1 MISVKNDKI
10 TQILSNGEIIKD
22 FQIGDIP
29 NSVACDY
36 MEDCQYKCRPFQ
48 EITPERI
55 NFDTYNEE
63 FIIFNSDKI
72 IQKIKTLFSDK
83 IDGKFFYKKRDLIN
97 KINVLKKYSLEQ
109 IYYALTQLI
118 ENKNEFITDRYGRNG
133 RLINIGEYY
142 LFQPIELKNPNISL
156 FERMVPIDYKNDSV
170 EFNLKNTIQESIQ
183 ERKEDVEEG
192 EMEAGKQILEE
203 IRNLFEITKLY
214 TKENANSP
222 KINEEY
228 SWYKNCGIIIRLLSK
243 KYKEILPQ
251 PEFSEIKIEYLFKF
265 VVYHYIDFMN
275 DFNIK
280 IHLLNYIQSLKTI
293 EENTIEKYVM
303 DYFDEKMDKN
313 GDSTWIIFYNFNKK
327 KTMILDNGEKW
338 IEAEANDEYEIE
350 QYISSKQ
357 LNTKKIYNDI
367 IGFVGVKSNKPN
379 VQNNWIFKTKNMN
392 EKRNTGAE
400 CDTAGKKNQI
410 LILNSL
416 LDNEYFNNENTKNI
430 KGGLCVF
437 IEILM
442 RYFDYN
448 NSKIVIGSREK
459 IWFLDPDM
467 AKTLNV

>member
-1 MISVKNDKI
+1 
-10 TQILSNGEIIKD
+10 
-22 FQIGDIP
+22 
-29 NSVACDY
+29 
-36 MEDCQYKCRPFQ
+36 
-48 EITPERI
+48 
-55 NFDTYNEE
+55 
-63 FIIFNSDKI
+63 
-72 IQKIKTLFSDK
+72 
-83 IDGKFFYKKRDLIN
+83 
-97 KINVLKKYSLEQ
+97 
-109 IYYALTQLI
+109 
-118 ENKNEFITDRYGRNG
+118 
-133 RLINIGEYY
+133 
-142 LFQPIELKNPNISL
+142 
-156 FERMVPIDYKNDSV
+156 
-170 EFNLKNTIQESIQ
+170 
-183 ERKEDVEEG
+183 
-192 EMEAGKQILEE
+192 
-203 IRNLFEITKLY
+203 
-214 TKENANSP
+214 
-222 KINEEY
+222 
-228 SWYKNCGIIIRLLSK
+228 
-243 KYKEILPQ
+243 
-251 PEFSEIKIEYLFKF
+251 
-265 VVYHYIDFMN
+265 MN